1 MSKAKNQKILQD
13 VQETL
18 RSCRETQAKI
28 SSTQESLKKA
38 NENNNTVMD
47 SVKSIEERWQEF
59 QDAFD
64 QMNKQMINNI
74 AEALGKSHLTAD
86 TEVNHRLISIKD

>member
-28 SSTQESLKKA
+28 SSTQEKFKKA

-47 SVKSIEERWQEF
+47 SVKSIEEMAGVPRC
-59 QDAFD
+59 
-64 QMNKQMINNI
+64 I
-74 AEALGKSHLTAD
+74 
-86 TEVNHRLISIKD
+86 